1 VDLRGAAGSSEI
13 RFRQVETFSDHKGNI
28 SPEKKKPYLDAA
40 LVSRSHSFWSHNV
53 NNYCKEIQ
61 KTRHFKTKFCIR

>member
-1 VDLRGAAGSSEI
+1 VDLRTAAGSSEI

-28 SPEKKKPYLDAA
+28 SPEKKNRISML
-40 LVSRSHSFWSHNV
+40 LRSADHTRFGHTTLIIAKKS
-53 NNYCKEIQ
+53 K